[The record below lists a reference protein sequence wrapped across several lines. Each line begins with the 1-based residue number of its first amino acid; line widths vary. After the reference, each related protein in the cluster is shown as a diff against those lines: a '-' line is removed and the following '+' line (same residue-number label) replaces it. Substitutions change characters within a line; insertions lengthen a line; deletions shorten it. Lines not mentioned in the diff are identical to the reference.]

1 MTQKPDPHAGNA
13 STTGRPDNWDGDEM
27 RPGSSDETETP
38 PDDENEK
45 VPIWNERQMAGQR
58 ADGSRTPG
66 PSDEEIESSKGGLS
80 GGGANPGGGERW
92 AKRDVEPVED

>member
-38 PDDENEK
+38 PDDE
-45 VPIWNERQMAGQR
+45 
-58 ADGSRTPG
+58 
-66 PSDEEIESSKGGLS
+66 SD
-80 GGGANPGGGERW
+80 ANPSQ
-92 AKRDVEPVED
+92 K